1 MQSLKLKKSR
11 LEDQIRLAVEDRN
24 AKICKTEALRDR
36 GETILSTVVELAD
49 WIATLKV
56 CFDLKKSYV
65 DFNVHTHIYATEK
78 SVTNI
83 SQTRGGM
90 LLRRVSTQLFMF

>member
-36 GETILSTVVELAD
+36 GEAILSTVVELAD

-56 CFDLKKSYV
+56 CCD
-65 DFNVHTHIYATEK
+65 
-78 SVTNI
+78 
-83 SQTRGGM
+83 
-90 LLRRVSTQLFMF
+90 